1 MLARRR
7 RSFCRAAVE
16 CDLVCD
22 MRAFETS
29 RSQQKRPLPKE
40 VVFFVNCSALLIRHH
55 LCAAVEPMAKRR
67 GLQLILPFDENLPH
81 LGQLQL
87 RLLARSKLLVGTSRL
102 KRYGLRSW
110 TCVQTTRPNPFSSKL
125 AFCAPRARDANPV
138 LPSSREACRRLWS
151 RYRRISSGPPV
162 GAPLTERP
170 ISVADGAWPQA
181 SRLGRE
187 SQIRMT
193 RLNGGLGG
201 IVMSSSSRRK
211 PGRRQ
216 L

>member
-1 MLARRR
+1 
-7 RSFCRAAVE
+7 
-16 CDLVCD
+16 

-40 VVFFVNCSALLIRHH
+40 VVFCVSCSALLIRHH
-55 LCAAVEPMAKRR
+55 LCAAVEPVAECR
-67 GLQLILPFDENLPH
+67 GLLLNLPLDENLPH
-81 LGQLQL
+81 PGQLQL

-102 KRYGLRSW
+102 KRCGPSSW
-110 TCVQTTRPNPFSSKL
+110 TCVQTIRPNPFSSKL

-138 LPSSREACRRLWS
+138 LPSFREACRRLRS

-162 GAPLTERP
+162 GAPPTERP
-170 ISVADGAWPQA
+170 ISVADEARPQA

-187 SQIRMT
+187 SQIRMS

-201 IVMSSSSRRK
+201 IVMSPSRRRNS
-211 PGRRQ
+211 GWRQ